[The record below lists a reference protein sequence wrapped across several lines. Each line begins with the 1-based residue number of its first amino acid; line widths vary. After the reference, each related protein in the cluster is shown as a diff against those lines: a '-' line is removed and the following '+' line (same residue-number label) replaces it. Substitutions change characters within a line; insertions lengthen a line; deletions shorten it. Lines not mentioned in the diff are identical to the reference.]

1 MSTVSSATSSSTTG
15 SSTATGYASLNA
27 DDFLK
32 LFLAEM
38 QNQDPLQPMETS
50 EIMSQI
56 SSIREIQAN
65 TQLTE
70 TLEAV
75 TLGQNLATGSSL
87 ISRTVVGLNEQL
99 KTVTGTVDSVSIED
113 GEVKIHVGDSVIDL
127 NNISKI
133 LESE

>member
-1 MSTVSSATSSSTTG
+1 
-15 SSTATGYASLNA
+15 
-27 DDFLK
+27 
-32 LFLAEM
+32 M
-38 QNQDPLQPMETS
+38 QHQDPLQPMETS

-56 SSIREIQAN
+56 SSLREIQAN